1 MTDYQPMTLDLDDND
16 DSDYDDGEDRS
27 DDWLST
33 DDFDSCWHLKH
44 HPNRS
49 NGEAYNPNWGD
60 FCDVD

>member
-1 MTDYQPMTLDLDDND
+1 MTDYQPMTLDLDGND
-16 DSDYDDGEDRS
+16 DSDYDEGEDRS

-44 HPNRS
+44 HPNLS
-49 NGEAYNPNWGD
+49 KGEAYNPNWGD